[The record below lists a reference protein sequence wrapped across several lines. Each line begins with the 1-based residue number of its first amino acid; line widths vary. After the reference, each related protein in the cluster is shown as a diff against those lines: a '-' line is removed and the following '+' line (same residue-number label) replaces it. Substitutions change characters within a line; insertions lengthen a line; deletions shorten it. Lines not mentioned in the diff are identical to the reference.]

1 MARTK
6 VVTVRVERQ
15 PHHDAVL
22 RLRAAY
28 RWLRRLEAQPALGN
42 PSDAPVPERIA
53 AHTQEVLAWPR

>member
-6 VVTVRVERQ
+6 VVTVRLERQ

-28 RWLRRLEAQPALGN
+28 RRLRRLDAQPAL
-42 PSDAPVPERIA
+42 SHSLDAPAPDRIA
-53 AHTQEVLAWPR
+53 TQKQEVDAWPQ

>member
-28 RWLRRLEAQPALGN
+28 RWLRRLDAQPTISN
-42 PSDAPVPERIA
+42 PLDAPVPERIA
-53 AHTQEVLAWPR
+53 APTQEVLAWPR

>member
-22 RLRAAY
+22 RVRVAY
-28 RWLRRLEAQPALGN
+28 RRLRRLDAQAALSDSLSSPA
-42 PSDAPVPERIA
+42 SARIPTQ
-53 AHTQEVLAWPR
+53 TQEVDVWPK